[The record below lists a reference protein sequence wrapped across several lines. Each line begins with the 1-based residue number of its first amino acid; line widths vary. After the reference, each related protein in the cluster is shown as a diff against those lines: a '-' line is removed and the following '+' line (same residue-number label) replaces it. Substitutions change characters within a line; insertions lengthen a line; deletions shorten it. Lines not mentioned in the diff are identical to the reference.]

1 MIPSFITLTGNPDVV
16 AAVALVL
23 KVSLVFTAA
32 MAAAALL
39 RNRPAAARHLVWAFA
54 SSAAVVLIAMAPI
67 APNVPVSIVSLT
79 PPAVAEVVTATA
91 TDPSG
96 SYTGGVARKA
106 GDFSGGDF
114 SSTLAGSRPLTRSVA
129 APSAF
134 AQSFVTLRSQHP
146 GAATLAGVWVAGSL
160 AVLLWIVMGHLGL
173 ALLARR
179 AIPAVGDDWP
189 GLLAEAA
196 RRNNVTRAIRF
207 GLSDSACGP
216 VTWGWLR
223 PVVLFPAAAASWPV
237 EQKRAALTHEMAH
250 VARSDYLTQLVASIA
265 CCLYWFNPLA
275 WLAARRLRSE
285 SELACDDRVIAGGT
299 APTDYAAQLLGVA
312 RQARELR
319 LGGFVAVS
327 MARPSRLEGRLLAVL
342 DASRPRGVTSPRMRL
357 AIAIA
362 FGTILVPFAGL
373 RPAPVASAAP
383 AQPVASPD
391 QATATSFESKS
402 GTRAP
407 FVTRRSSEGGGAAR
421 EVGSGPGD
429 ESMKDAGQFSAPI
442 RAVQQ
447 APSAR
452 VADDSSFERSERAA
466 PGELLNL
473 DLVTGGSVEI
483 RGSDEAKVRVGIR
496 LGGRDWEATRVEVGR
511 MEDGVRVRSVQEGR
525 SRSYSTSHKF
535 VVTVPRRFDVRLR
548 SAGGGLRIVGV
559 EGSFRG
565 NTGGG
570 ELVLERVSG
579 RASLSTGGGDIDV
592 SDSDLDGAVSTGGG
606 MVKLSRVRGGLRGS
620 SGSGPVCSGDGC
632 DDDARMKELDKLQKD
647 LQVLGQKGREKMED
661 ARGSGGGTGGG
672 SGKGGD
678 GGRGG
683 GTGSGGFVAHG
694 SGRGMTHVR
703 KAGGAID
710 LAEAP
715 YGATVSTGGGK
726 IRVGRGAGMVDA
738 HTGGGDIEIGPVA
751 GSVSAVTGAGRV
763 RVTLV
768 DAEGAEQ
775 SVEIRSGTGQV
786 IVKLPANFNG
796 KIELETAYT
805 RAFGRATRIES
816 PWDLEREETTA
827 WESNRGTPRRF
838 VRARGVTGS
847 GGGIVRVN
855 TVNGDIILRRASGR
869 L

>member
-67 APNVPVSIVSLT
+67 APNVPVSIVSLA

-189 GLLAEAA
+189 ELLAEAA

-327 MARPSRLEGRLLAVL
+327 MARPSHLEGRLLAVL

-391 QATATSFESKS
+391 QA
-402 GTRAP
+402 
-407 FVTRRSSEGGGAAR
+407 
-421 EVGSGPGD
+421 
-429 ESMKDAGQFSAPI
+429 PI

-447 APSAR
+447 APSPL

-473 DLVTGGSVEI
+473 DLMTGGSVEI
-483 RGSDEAKVRVGIR
+483 RGSDEAMVRIR
-496 LGGRDWEATRVEVGR
+496 VELRGRDWKETRVEVERVDG
-511 MEDGVRVRSVQEGR
+511 GVRVRTAHEGR

-592 SDSDLDGAVSTGGG
+592 SDSDLSGSVSTGGG
-606 MVKLSRVRGGLRGS
+606 MVLLSRVRGGLRGS
-620 SGSGPVCSGDGC
+620 SGSGPVIYGDGS
-632 DDDARMKELDKLQKD
+632 DDAKLRELDKLQGD
-647 LQVLGQKGREKMED
+647 LQGVTVNRTGEKIGD
-661 ARGSGGGTGGG
+661 ARA
-672 SGKGGD
+672 
-678 GGRGG
+678 
-683 GTGSGGFVAHG
+683 TGSG
-694 SGRGMTHVR
+694 MLHVR
-703 KAGGAID
+703 KAGDPIVLG
-710 LAEAP
+710 EAP
-715 YGATVSTGGGK
+715 HGATISTGGGD
-726 IRVGRGAGMVDA
+726 IRVGRGAVMVDA

-751 GSVSAVTGAGRV
+751 GSVRAGTGAGKV

-768 DAEGAEQ
+768 DAQGAEQ

-786 IVKLPANFNG
+786 IVELPANFNG

>member
-1 MIPSFITLTGNPDVV
+1 
-16 AAVALVL
+16 
-23 KVSLVFTAA
+23 
-32 MAAAALL
+32 
-39 RNRPAAARHLVWAFA
+39 VWAFA

-79 PPAVAEVVTATA
+79 PPAVAEVVIATA

-96 SYTGGVARKA
+96 SYTGEVARKA

-189 GLLAEAA
+189 ELLAEAA
-196 RRNNVTRAIRF
+196 KRNNVTRAIRF

-223 PVVLFPAAAASWPV
+223 PVVLFPAVAASWPV

-299 APTDYAAQLLGVA
+299 APTDYAVQLLGVA

-327 MARPSRLEGRLLAVL
+327 MARPSHLEGRLLAVL

-373 RPAPVASAAP
+373 RPVPVASAAP

-391 QATATSFESKS
+391 QATATSFESNS

-473 DLVTGGSVEI
+473 DLMTGGSVEI
-483 RGSDEAKVRVGIR
+483 RGSDEAMVRIR
-496 LGGRDWEATRVEVGR
+496 VELRGRDWKETRVEVERVDG
-511 MEDGVRVRSVQEGR
+511 GVRVRTAHEGR

-570 ELVLERVSG
+570 GLVLERVSG

-592 SDSDLDGAVSTGGG
+592 SDSDLSGSVSTGGG
-606 MVKLSRVRGGLRGS
+606 MVLLSRVRGGLRGS
-620 SGSGPVCSGDGC
+620 SGSGPVIYGDGS
-632 DDDARMKELDKLQKD
+632 DDAKLRELDKLQGD
-647 LQVLGQKGREKMED
+647 LQGVTVNRTGEKIGD
-661 ARGSGGGTGGG
+661 ARA
-672 SGKGGD
+672 
-678 GGRGG
+678 
-683 GTGSGGFVAHG
+683 TGSG
-694 SGRGMTHVR
+694 MLHVR
-703 KAGGAID
+703 KAGGPIV
-710 LAEAP
+710 LGEAP
-715 YGATVSTGGGK
+715 HGATISTGGGD
-726 IRVGRGAGMVDA
+726 IRVGRGAVMVDA

-751 GSVSAVTGAGRV
+751 GSVRAGTGAGKV

-768 DAEGAEQ
+768 DAQGAEQ

-786 IVKLPANFNG
+786 IVELPANFNG